1 MAHHAADQNQDH
13 DFELIDL
20 SPFFATPG
28 AGGDLAVAKEKE
40 AAIRRIREACSDS
53 GMFLI
58 VNHGIPVEAL
68 DETLAV
74 AREFFAGPDEEK
86 LKWSPRPP
94 EPGAASTL
102 PMGYVNQAA
111 VESARNNS
119 EVFRMGPTGSGPGST
134 VYPTNP
140 TRFRE
145 IMERTF
151 GYFVK
156 TVAPLIE
163 TLINDA
169 LGLPPDLLHQY
180 NSERQWDILL
190 AYHYFKATENKK
202 VGSFPHKDPNLF
214 TVVLQDDVGGLEFLR
229 GDGRW
234 IPVSPVPHSLVLN
247 IGDVIEVLSNGEFK
261 SVAHRVVSSREKD
274 RYSLAFG
281 YQIGGKKWVEPFAE
295 LTGQSSK
302 AMNKFKGFHYNELLQ
317 LLGEMYKPNLDPNDA
332 FAVMEVINHYA
343 LPD

>member
-1 MAHHAADQNQDH
+1 MAHHASDPNQDH

-28 AGGDLAVAKEKE
+28 AGDDLAAAKERKE
-40 AAIRRIREACSDS
+40 EVIRRIRGACSDS

-74 AREFFAGPDEEK
+74 GREFFAGPDEEK

-180 NSERQWDILL
+180 NSERQWDVML
-190 AYHYFKATENKK
+190 AYHYFKSTETKK

-214 TVVLQDDVGGLEFLR
+214 TV
-229 GDGRW
+229 
-234 IPVSPVPHSLVLN
+234 
-247 IGDVIEVLSNGEFK
+247 
-261 SVAHRVVSSREKD
+261 
-274 RYSLAFG
+274 SLAFG

-302 AMNKFKGFHYNELLQ
+302 AMNKFKGFHYNELLE

-332 FAVMEVINHYA
+332 FAVMEVINQYA